1 MARRFVSDFLLPL
14 VRGGTLA
21 IDRPLSRKTVEALAR
36 AHGRGV
42 AGLRR
47 VGSHT
52 PDPVETEAA
61 EALARARYEALV
73 PLVPDAPAPG
83 MDEDTWRL
91 GGAVHDLLA
100 LAHPA
105 IATGVGSDARVERVA
120 VEAAALASLG
130 PPATMGVL
138 LARHSLLARLP
149 EVVRLDRTVHYWLGK
164 KTFVGRH
171 PPARLLALP
180 RVRNVKVD
188 VIRRAW
194 LRDVGVPAAAR
205 PAFVALT
212 EASPLGEAL
221 DPLRLDPAPSWG
233 RLLSALRFPATCRLV
248 AGHLVETGLGP
259 VGDALADA
267 LYRFVSRQDVS
278 GAYPPTPAT
287 LSFAI
292 GFLAHLVWLELVFGG
307 GGDARKERDRPSGEV
322 AGRELA
328 VLLAA
333 AERRAPGLLRPI
345 DVPPRS
351 DLDARFSQ
359 HLARWFDAHRVE
371 ESPRWSTALEV
382 ADLAAGGAPSHS
394 WASLGDGR
402 TITDAV

>member
-1 MARRFVSDFLLPL
+1 VGRRFVSDFLLPL

-47 VGSHT
+47 VGPHT
-52 PDPVETEAA
+52 PDPIETEAA
-61 EALARARYEALV
+61 EALARARHDVLL
-73 PLVPDAPAPG
+73 PLVPHAPAPG

-120 VEAAALASLG
+120 AEAAALASLG
-130 PPATMGVL
+130 PPATLGVL

-164 KTFVGRH
+164 KTFVGRQ

-188 VIRRAW
+188 VIRRSW

-233 RLLSALRFPATCRLV
+233 RLLSALRFPASCRLV
-248 AGHLVETGLGP
+248 AGHLIETGLGP

-278 GAYPPTPAT
+278 GAYPPTPAA
-287 LSFAI
+287 LSFAL

-307 GGDARKERDRPSGEV
+307 GGDARKERDRPGGDV

-333 AERRAPGLLRPI
+333 AERRSPALLRPA
-345 DVPPRS
+345 DVAPRS
-351 DLDARFSQ
+351 DLDARFTQ
-359 HLARWFDAHRVE
+359 HLARWFEAHRVE
-371 ESPRWSTALEV
+371 ESPRWSMALQVTAL
-382 ADLAAGGAPSHS
+382 AAAGPLSQAWPALAAGPA
-394 WASLGDGR
+394 
-402 TITDAV
+402 ITDAV

>member
-21 IDRPLSRKTVEALAR
+21 IDRPLSRKSVEALAR
-36 AHGRGV
+36 AHGRSV

-47 VGSHT
+47 VGSHA
-52 PDPVETEAA
+52 PDPIETEAA
-61 EALARARYEALV
+61 EGLARARYEALR
-73 PLVPDAPAPG
+73 PLVPDAPVPG

-105 IATGVGSDARVERVA
+105 ISTGVGSDARVERVA
-120 VEAAALASLG
+120 AEATALATLG
-130 PPATMGVL
+130 PPVTLGVL

-149 EVVRLDRTVHYWLGK
+149 EVVRLDRTVHYWLGQ
-164 KTFVGRH
+164 KTFVGRP

-180 RVRNVKVD
+180 RVRSVKVD
-188 VIRRAW
+188 VIRRSW

-205 PAFVALT
+205 SAFLALT

-221 DPLRLDPAPSWG
+221 DPLRLDPPPSWG

-248 AGHLVETGLGP
+248 AGHLVETGLGR

-267 LYRFVSRQDVS
+267 LYRFVSRQDAAGS
-278 GAYPPTPAT
+278 YPPTPSA

-292 GFLAHLVWLELVFGG
+292 GFLAHLVWLELVFGDG
-307 GGDARKERDRPSGEV
+307 GEGRKQRDRAGGDA

-333 AERRAPGLLRPI
+333 AERRAPALLRPA

-351 DLDARFSQ
+351 DLDTGFTL
-359 HLARWFDAHRVE
+359 HLARWFEVHRVE

-382 ADLAAGGAPSHS
+382 AELAASGGPAPA
-394 WASLGDGR
+394 WR
-402 TITDAV
+402 TLAAAPAITDAA

>member
-1 MARRFVSDFLLPL
+1 MSDFLLPL

-36 AHGRGV
+36 AHGRSV

-47 VGSHT
+47 MGPHT

-61 EALARARYEALV
+61 EALARARHAALV
-73 PLVPDAPAPG
+73 PLVADAPVPG

-100 LAHPA
+100 LAHPS

-120 VEAAALASLG
+120 VEAASLASLG
-130 PPATMGVL
+130 PPPTMGVL

-149 EVVRLDRTVHYWLGK
+149 DVTRSDRTVHYWLGQ
-164 KTFVGRH
+164 KTFVGRQ

-180 RVRNVKVD
+180 RVRGVKVD
-188 VIRRAW
+188 VVRRSW

-221 DPLRLDPAPSWG
+221 DPLRLDPPPSWG
-233 RLLSALRFPATCRLV
+233 RLLSALRFPASCRLV
-248 AGHLVETGLGP
+248 AGQLVETGLGP

-278 GAYPPTPAT
+278 GAYPPTPAA
-287 LSFAI
+287 LAFAI
-292 GFLAHLVWLELVFGG
+292 GFLAHLVWLDLVFGA
-307 GGDARKERDRPSGEV
+307 GGDARKERDRPGGEA

-333 AERRAPGLLRPI
+333 AEQRAPALLRPT

-351 DLDARFSQ
+351 DLDLRFSQ
-359 HLARWFDAHRVE
+359 HLAKWFDVHRVE
-371 ESPRWSTALEV
+371 ESPRWSTAL
-382 ADLAAGGAPSHS
+382 ALAALASNGSTGSPWPS
-394 WASLGDGR
+394 LVTGPP
-402 TITDAV
+402 ITDAV

>member
-1 MARRFVSDFLLPL
+1 
-14 VRGGTLA
+14 
-21 IDRPLSRKTVEALAR
+21 
-36 AHGRGV
+36 
-42 AGLRR
+42 
-47 VGSHT
+47 
-52 PDPVETEAA
+52 
-61 EALARARYEALV
+61 
-73 PLVPDAPAPG
+73 
-83 MDEDTWRL
+83 
-91 GGAVHDLLA
+91 
-100 LAHPA
+100 
-105 IATGVGSDARVERVA
+105 
-120 VEAAALASLG
+120 
-130 PPATMGVL
+130 
-138 LARHSLLARLP
+138 
-149 EVVRLDRTVHYWLGK
+149 
-164 KTFVGRH
+164 
-171 PPARLLALP
+171 
-180 RVRNVKVD
+180 
-188 VIRRAW
+188 
-194 LRDVGVPAAAR
+194 
-205 PAFVALT
+205 
-212 EASPLGEAL
+212 
-221 DPLRLDPAPSWG
+221 
-233 RLLSALRFPATCRLV
+233 
-248 AGHLVETGLGP
+248 

>member
-21 IDRPLSRKTVEALAR
+21 IERPLSRKSVEALAR
-36 AHGRGV
+36 AHGRSV

-47 VGSHT
+47 MGPHT
-52 PDPVETEAA
+52 PDPIETEAA
-61 EALARARYEALV
+61 EALARARHGALV
-73 PLVPDAPAPG
+73 PLVADAPVPG

-100 LAHPA
+100 LAHPS

-120 VEAAALASLG
+120 VEAASLAALG
-130 PPATMGVL
+130 PPATLAVL

-149 EVVRLDRTVHYWLGK
+149 EVTRSDRTVHYWLGQ
-164 KTFVGRH
+164 KTFVGRQ

-180 RVRNVKVD
+180 RVRGVKVD
-188 VIRRAW
+188 VVRRSW

-221 DPLRLDPAPSWG
+221 DPLRLDPPPSWG
-233 RLLSALRFPATCRLV
+233 RLLSALRFPASCRLV
-248 AGHLVETGLGP
+248 AGHLIETGLGP

-278 GAYPPTPAT
+278 GAYPPTPAAVA
-287 LSFAI
+287 FAI
-292 GFLAHLVWLELVFGG
+292 GFLAHLVWLEMVFDGAG
-307 GGDARKERDRPSGEV
+307 QARKDRDRPAGDA

-333 AERRAPGLLRPI
+333 AEQRAPALLRPT

-351 DLDARFSQ
+351 DLDARFTQ
-359 HLARWFDAHRVE
+359 HLARWFEAHRVE

-382 ADLAAGGAPSHS
+382 AGLAANAAPV
-394 WASLGDGR
+394 SLWPSLVDGPA
-402 TITDAV
+402 ITDAV

>member
-1 MARRFVSDFLLPL
+1 VARRFVSDFLLPL

-52 PDPVETEAA
+52 PDPIETEAA
-61 EALARARYEALV
+61 EALARARYDALV

-120 VEAAALASLG
+120 VEAAALAALG

-171 PPARLLALP
+171 PPPRLLALP

-248 AGHLVETGLGP
+248 AGHLVEAGLGP

-278 GAYPPTPAT
+278 GAYPPTPGT

-292 GFLAHLVWLELVFGG
+292 GFLAHLVWLDLVFGD

-333 AERRAPGLLRPI
+333 AERRAPALLRPI

-371 ESPRWSTALEV
+371 ESPRWATALEV
-382 ADLAAGGAPSHS
+382 ADLAAGGAPTHS
-394 WASLGDGR
+394 WPSLGDGR